1 MNTIVIVGASLAGLR
16 AAEALRAEGF
26 TGAIRLV
33 GGEDHLP
40 YDRPPLSKQIL
51 SGAWQPDRIVLQP
64 DPVAD
69 LGADLLL
76 ASWATGL
83 DPTRKVVTTSGGD
96 LDYDGCILATGSVVR
111 TLPGQPDLA
120 GVHTLRTVDDALA
133 LRADLDAVPSRVVV
147 IGAGFIGSEVA
158 ATARGRGL
166 DVTVLEGLP
175 VPLRRGLGERM
186 GLRMAQVHRDN
197 GVDLRLDVTVQAI
210 EGEDRVQQVRLAD
223 GTVIPADVVVVA
235 VGVRPATDWLQ
246 DSGLTLDD
254 GVVCDERLVAAPGIV
269 AAGDLVRWPNR
280 RFVTHMRIEHWE
292 NAVEQGRAAA
302 LSLLHGPAAE
312 PFAPVPW
319 FWSDQYDTKIQMA
332 GWPGSDAQVEVV
344 EEDESAGRLVALYGR
359 DEKVVGVLGLNR
371 PRQVMQY
378 RMKIEAGLGWDEA
391 LAAARS

>member
-76 ASWATGL
+76 ATWATGL

-120 GVHTLRTVDDALA
+120 GIHTLRTVDDALA

-246 DSGLTLDD
+246 DCGLTVDD
-254 GVVCDERLVAAPGIV
+254 GVVCDERLVAGPGIV

-280 RFVTHMRIEHWE
+280 RFATHMRIEHWE

-332 GWPGSDAQVEVV
+332 GWPGADAQVEVV